1 MSANPASAQ
10 KLAPAAQ
17 VKSQLIKLITID
29 IGKLNLAV
37 RIDQVYKVVN
47 IPMVHGSGL
56 NPVGLARI
64 DNQDVTVV
72 DLHRRLFRA
81 EATPVSSYYLVLVK
95 TARGELLGI
104 PASQTPLMMEQPA
117 QLIRSLPESFR
128 RSDTLEI
135 ASHIAVLPAEQATEQ
150 AINQPENQSEPSASR
165 TLFLLDVEMLAQ

>member
-1 MSANPASAQ
+1 MSANPTSAQ

-17 VKSQLIKLITID
+17 VKSQLIKLITFD

-47 IPMVHGSGL
+47 IPMVHSSGL

-104 PASQTPLMMEQPA
+104 PASQTPLMMELPA

-135 ASHIAVLPAEQATEQ
+135 ASHIAVLPAEQSTEQ
-150 AINQPENQSEPSASR
+150 AINQSESSASR